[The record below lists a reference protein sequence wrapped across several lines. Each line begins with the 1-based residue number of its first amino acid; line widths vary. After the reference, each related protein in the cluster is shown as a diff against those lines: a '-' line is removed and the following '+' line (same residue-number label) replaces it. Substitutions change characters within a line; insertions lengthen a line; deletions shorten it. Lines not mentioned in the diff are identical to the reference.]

1 MWTLYTFLRRPH
13 GCIGQFLQ
21 LLQCTLADTGVVKT
35 GYCCQKAS
43 FRLNVF
49 VLLYLSAQKVSLF
62 SLIRPRSHSIKA
74 ELSQHSDSV
83 LAGGR
88 SESWEAPEQFGAGLW
103 TVLGR
108 TLHRHDLPLQLNHR
122 LHGLR
127 LHLLLLLVNQV
138 LCESWYT
145 HQKMTKDC
153 ISITFCC
160 HT

>member
-21 LLQCTLADTGVVKT
+21 LLQGSLADTGVVKT
-35 GYCCQKAS
+35 VHGCQRAS

-62 SLIRPRSHSIKA
+62 GLIRPQSLHQSRVITA
-74 ELSQHSDSV
+74 LW
-83 LAGGR
+83 LCPGR
-88 SESWEAPEQFGAGLW
+88 SKVWEAPEPFGAGRALNS
-103 TVLGR
+103 VLGR
-108 TLHRHDLPLQLNHR
+108 PLRRHDLPLQLHHR

-138 LCESWYT
+138 LCKSWYYT
-145 HQKMTKDC
+145 YMYTSKDD
-153 ISITFCC
+153 
-160 HT
+160 